1 MFKSFLV
8 MSCMFIVVSAC
19 KKEKEEI
26 TVNKNKEV
34 FKLECKHPRGHI
46 LIFKLDKF
54 NWEHANNSRNSIWRF
69 KTITGI
75 KVKMTGTCYTD
86 SSMKIR
92 K

>member
-8 MSCMFIVVSAC
+8 MLCMFIVVSAC

-26 TVNKNKEV
+26 TDNRNKEI

-54 NWEHANNSRNSIWRF
+54 NWEHANNYRNSTWRF

-75 KVKMTGTCYTD
+75 KVKMTGFCYTD
-86 SSMKIR
+86 SSMNIPM
-92 K
+92 